1 MKTIEIDCDPTWI
14 TNFVI
19 LAVRRWLINHD
30 REELNQWYLNDEN
43 KLCLTLRNE
52 QLITVWALTWPN
64 NNYRIRDY
72 EPTPRTQ
79 EFSS

>member
-30 REELNQWYLNDEN
+30 DEQLNRWYLNDEN

-52 QLITVWALTWPN
+52 QLITLWALTWPN
-64 NNYRIRDY
+64 SNYRIVDSESLTRSIY
-72 EPTPRTQ
+72 
-79 EFSS
+79 